1 MPLGIY
7 HSRVAGIY
15 DTPGSMSDAHFEIL
29 AALSP
34 VNSKKVILALRDYFV
49 LGLTRREACE
59 NHDVAQGYFSVSLRK
74 LLETNRLVVELA
86 VYYQPSHQ
94 AHQENENREEAH
106 HRQYYR

>member
-1 MPLGIY
+1 MGIY

-49 LGLTRREACE
+49 LGLTRRE
-59 NHDVAQGYFSVSLRK
+59 
-74 LLETNRLVVELA
+74 
-86 VYYQPSHQ
+86 
-94 AHQENENREEAH
+94 
-106 HRQYYR
+106 

>member
-1 MPLGIY
+1 SVSRGIRAGGNQGVSVGIY

-74 LLETNRLVVELA
+74 LLETNRLVAELA
-86 VYYQPSHQ
+86 ELLSVPS
-94 AHQENENREEAH
+94 ECRP
-106 HRQYYR
+106 YW